1 MICGGYNS
9 SGYATY
15 YAHNGARNNTPRAF
29 GNGVIHTHGVM
40 GVMLVQEY
48 YT

>member
-1 MICGGYNS
+1 MQPI
-9 SGYATY
+9 T
-15 YAHNGARNNTPRAF
+15 HITELEIILLERLE
-29 GNGVIHTHGVM
+29 NGVIHTHGVM